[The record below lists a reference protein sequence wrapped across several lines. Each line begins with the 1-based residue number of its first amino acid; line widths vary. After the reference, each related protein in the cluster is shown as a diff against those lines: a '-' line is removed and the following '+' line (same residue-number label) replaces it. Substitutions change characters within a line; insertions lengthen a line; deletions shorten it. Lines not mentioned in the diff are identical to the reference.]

1 MVNGGFGIAISV
13 LKWSVPVDPKST
25 SASSPPIPFPIW
37 ASGAPWKTGVAPNG
51 AVHTF
56 VWNNRHDSPV
66 NTAVPSAPIATAG
79 SLLPLL

>member
-1 MVNGGFGIAISV
+1 MNGGFGIAISV
-13 LKWSVPVDPKST
+13 LKWSVPVEPKST
-25 SASSPPIPFPIW
+25 SASSPPIPFPIC

-56 VWNNRHDSPV
+56 VWNNRHDKPV